1 VIRATVSTIV
11 VVAALVGL
19 TGCTPA
25 SRSETFAEE
34 VARDIGDRVTP
45 RSLTTRDAEFVAAQA
60 LEASHVAGRGT
71 LYSVETLGWEGR
83 TDTSEGARVTLRIR
97 VDLPE
102 IKSYGFASDVPAS
115 ATVKCWDL
123 VVRDLYDYDPGA
135 FVLRA
140 IVCPDG
146 ASALQPDPAS
156 PLRFPED
163 AEALLIAALTGATV
177 GNVEDRVR
185 STFPEPGYAIA
196 VEENGGELVVAVE
209 LWSDCMVAVQHGD
222 GTVTRASFDP
232 VQILPGETGCS
243 PALYLRPVVG
253 N

>member
-1 VIRATVSTIV
+1 MLA
-11 VVAALVGL
+11 VAVLAGL

-45 RSLTTRDAEFVAAQA
+45 RSLTTRDSEFVAAQA
-60 LEASHVAGRGT
+60 LEVSHVAGRGT
-71 LYSVETLGWEGR
+71 LYTVETLGWEGR
-83 TDTSEGARVTLRIR
+83 TDAPEGARVTLRIR

-102 IKSYGFASDVPAS
+102 LKSYGFASDVPAS
-115 ATVKCWDL
+115 ATVKCWEL

-135 FVLRA
+135 FELHD

-146 ASALQPDPAS
+146 ASAQQPDPAT
-156 PLRFPED
+156 PLRFPDD
-163 AEALLIAALTGATV
+163 AEALLISALTGATMRD
-177 GNVEDRVR
+177 VEDRVR
-185 STFPEPGYAIA
+185 NSFPEPGYAIA
-196 VEENGGELVVAVE
+196 VEESGDELVVALE